1 VAIGHW
7 EMGTPGWGR
16 STPREVARVAEA
28 EAVLR
33 EVDGLT
39 GPRSGSL
46 FERWL
51 ASLFAVPGSR
61 VRPLGGPGDHG
72 ADLMVETAHARTV
85 VQAKHSSSGPVGE
98 RGVCQV
104 NAARDWYLATG
115 ALVVSNQEFT
125 AGAKALARA
134 CDVELWGR
142 QRLWEALLE
151 VCWIPGVPCDGDLL
165 DAAQG
170 NPVGPLV
177 ENAIPAEGGRGVDDG
192 GGSGYPARVAAGLL
206 WRFALVG
213 AIVGGALVDT
223 SAVLATV
230 VVLLGSCL
238 LVGAWRGQDRA
249 APLWRAGAIGIGLA
263 VSSSLGV
270 YPKVVVASLSVL
282 TADALIAAA
291 RPWWSRLSW
300 RWSRGGHGSPTRED
314 RSWSRLYRT
323 TAEAP

>member
-1 VAIGHW
+1 
-7 EMGTPGWGR
+7 MGIPRWGR
-16 STPREVARVAEA
+16 STPGEAARVAEA

-61 VRPLGGPGDHG
+61 VTPLGGPGDHG

-104 NAARDWYLATG
+104 NAARKWYLATG

-151 VCWIPGVPCDGDLL
+151 ACWMPGVPCDGDFLH
-165 DAAQG
+165 AAQG
-170 NPVGPLV
+170 NPVGSLV
-177 ENAIPAEGGRGVDDG
+177 EHATSWGGGRDVDAG
-192 GGSGYPARVAAGLL
+192 GGSGYPVRLAAGLL

-213 AIVGGALVDT
+213 AIVGGAFVDT
-223 SAVLATV
+223 VAVLAAV
-230 VVLLGSCL
+230 VVLLGSCF
-238 LVGAWRGQDRA
+238 LVGVCRGQDRA
-249 APLWRAGAIGIGLA
+249 APIWRAGAIGIGLA
-263 VSSSLGV
+263 VSSTLSV
-270 YPKVVVASLSVL
+270 DTKVVIAGLSVL
-282 TADALIAAA
+282 AVDALIAAG

-300 RWSRGGHGSPTRED
+300 PWSRGGRGSPPRERR
-314 RSWSRLYRT
+314 RSGRLSG
-323 TAEAP
+323 TAAETH